1 MDGDEGI
8 RGATRADRFLTAFSG
23 IERKLREIAEAE
35 KSASFYALVDR
46 AAQRSRAVAQFRAD
60 LKEYA
65 DLRNAIVHER
75 GNGHPIADPRQGT
88 VKAVEEIR
96 RVLEDPPTLLRVVKV
111 AVETCRVDDPVG
123 RATRQM
129 YDGDFSQLPVYDNGA
144 FAALLTAETVA
155 RWLAACLEGGI
166 GLVEEA
172 PVRDVLA
179 HTEDPDNHRLVS
191 RDATVFDALQLF
203 DSYNERGKSLDA
215 ILVTHAGRRGEKPL
229 GIVTIYDIPRL
240 LAAVRP

>member
-1 MDGDEGI
+1 MDGV
-8 RGATRADRFLTAFSG
+8 TRADQFLAAFSR
-23 IERKLREIAEAE
+23 IERKLRDFAEADR
-35 KSASFYALVDR
+35 SASFYALVDR
-46 AAQRSRAVAQFRAD
+46 AAQRSRAVKQFSAD

-75 GNGHPIADPRQGT
+75 GGGHPIADPREDT
-88 VKAVEEIR
+88 VRAIEEIR
-96 RVLEDPPTLLRVVKV
+96 AVLEDPPILLQVVKV
-111 AVETCRVDDPVG
+111 TVETCRIDDPVG
-123 RATRQM
+123 RAARQM
-129 YDGDFSQLPVYDNGA
+129 YDGDFSQLPVYEESA

-166 GLVEEA
+166 GIVEEA

-203 DSYNERGKSLDA
+203 DAYSEHGKSLDA
-215 ILVTHAGRRGEKPL
+215 ILVTHSGRREEKPL

-240 LAAVRP
+240 LTTIRP